1 MARSSTTTTTSRVR
15 LFARYAE
22 LLGAEYLDLPAAGVT
37 TAGEIL
43 ARVRALPGGA
53 GVGKTTLIA
62 INLKQAALDSRVVA
76 GDEVAVLP
84 PLAGG

>member
-1 MARSSTTTTTSRVR
+1 MALSGTNPPTIRVR

-22 LLGAEYLDLPAAGVT
+22 LLGAEYLDLPAAAET
-37 TAGEIL
+37 TVSDIL
-43 ARVRALPGGA
+43 AHVRALPGGA
-53 GVGKTTLIA
+53 GIGESTLIA
-62 INLKQAALDSRVVA
+62 VNLKQAAPDFMVVP